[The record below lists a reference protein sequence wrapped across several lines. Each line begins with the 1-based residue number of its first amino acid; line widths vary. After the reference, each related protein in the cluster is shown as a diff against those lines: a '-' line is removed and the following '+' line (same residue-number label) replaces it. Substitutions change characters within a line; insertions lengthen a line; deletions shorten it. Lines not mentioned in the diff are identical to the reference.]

1 MPRTTQCQNCG
12 IVLNLPANA
21 PAGKRLKCPR
31 CGLRFAMSQADASS
45 ESTLASPTD
54 ADWPSRMDIETRAPS
69 PEDLPVSLGDHD
81 LRETFDLP
89 LMSGRDA
96 ERAGAA
102 PEPAIGDAASLLDEP
117 APQRRRTA
125 AEARLKARRCSC
137 GGYVPQGMSICMS
150 CGLDQETGLR
160 VGLED
165 DLTPAGPPPPQGPP
179 LHVAIMGGLCG
190 TAGLILLILAL
201 VSSRPAQDLEKY
213 GWLCL
218 ALVSA
223 FAILAS
229 VQFIRGKSAK
239 LLMVALTLGVVV
251 DVMALVAIPLLKAT
265 LGDSQQTVQEVKPVD
280 VDDSDILIKPI
291 EDRIDLRPITFGV
304 TFLVIY
310 AILSVYL
317 MSAPVKK
324 YVHSRLDR

>member
-1 MPRTTQCQNCG
+1 
-12 IVLNLPANA
+12 
-21 PAGKRLKCPR
+21 
-31 CGLRFAMSQADASS
+31 
-45 ESTLASPTD
+45 
-54 ADWPSRMDIETRAPS
+54 
-69 PEDLPVSLGDHD
+69 
-81 LRETFDLP
+81 
-89 LMSGRDA
+89 
-96 ERAGAA
+96 
-102 PEPAIGDAASLLDEP
+102 
-117 APQRRRTA
+117 
-125 AEARLKARRCSC
+125 
-137 GGYVPQGMSICMS
+137 MS

-160 VGLED
+160 VGMED
-165 DLTPAGPPPPQGPP
+165 DLIPPPPPRPQGPP

-190 TAGLILLILAL
+190 TAGLILLILSL
-201 VSSRPAQDLEKY
+201 VRSSGGAQGLQNY

-251 DVMALVAIPLLKAT
+251 NVLALVALPLIQANF
-265 LGDSQQTVQEVKPVD
+265 GDPQQIVKPVQPED
-280 VDDSDILIKPI
+280 PDLDSDILITPF
-291 EDRIDLRPITFGV
+291 EERIDLRPITFGI

-324 YVHSRLDR
+324 YVHSRLE